1 MPPSRRFAIP
11 LAGTLLALAL
21 LPTYAS
27 GAGLWD
33 AGLLDGSW
41 RSDFDAAWVGSAA
54 QPLTYPAQCAFPSA
68 EFAFCRGTYRP
79 IAGLGLHPVATFP
92 VTNWASHV
100 TNTDGLFWLVG
111 ANVEP
116 ALDAHCN
123 SGPPNQSEP
132 VVAPF
137 EGVFGVRVQP
147 ALDSQRPYQNEV
159 VLAVDLSHRPRQ
171 LESRPD
177 CITRD
182 YIPYLGF
189 GIASERGGGGQ
200 PLARLGHGP
209 APVLRFNYRLV
220 DANAEF
226 FDVGEPVPPT
236 PRGQYAG
243 LYVEAKWG
251 GMRRWVW
258 VDLINAHS
266 RPSPSVQLP
275 WNWGIV
281 ESFHFPGA
289 EIVVTSGPTLQQEC
303 GSDGF
308 DMPPTAPAVF
318 ATRQPLP
325 FAIDLQRLY
334 DCVGH
339 RFSTPL
345 ATQPGPV
352 EITGVHFFVEV
363 GLRERDGLPGFSAID
378 YDSRFGVAIDSV
390 DLVPASG
397 TPFSSDAELVIQ
409 VGHDLLERD
418 WTATEHARWLQFIAT
433 HGRVATVKAMLR
445 HVDVERTLASA
456 ARIHLIAFGPLFDR
470 PAFERSVARTREG
483 ASVPALASE
492 LAASS
497 EFIARHG
504 GRDDRAFVRELF
516 RQALRGEL
524 NQQADLAAIE
534 AAAGSVDYWSDA
546 LAAGRASRADVLLSV
561 VRLASVRRLLQTEID
576 TIVLYRSFF
585 RLLPDSS
592 GVAGWRDAAPM
603 PERLIEAL
611 YYAPPYRQRF
621 MP

>member
-1 MPPSRRFAIP
+1 MSPSRFTAKFSAALLTLGLLP
-11 LAGTLLALAL
+11 SVAAGT
-21 LPTYAS
+21 
-27 GAGLWD
+27 GLWD
-33 AGLLDGSW
+33 AGFLDGSW
-41 RSDFDAAWVGSAA
+41 RSDFTSPLVGSAA
-54 QPLTYPAQCAFPSA
+54 QPLTYPAQCAFPFA

-79 IAGLGLHPVATFP
+79 IPGLGAQPVAAFP
-92 VTNWASHV
+92 VTNWASH
-100 TNTDGLFWLVG
+100 TSNSDGLFWLVG

-147 ALDSQRPYQNEV
+147 ALDSHRPYQNEV

-177 CITRD
+177 CVTRD
-182 YIPYLGF
+182 YVPYLGF

-200 PLARLGHGP
+200 PLARLGDGI
-209 APVLRFNYRLV
+209 APLLRFNYRLV

-226 FDVGEPVPPT
+226 FDVGEPLPPK

-258 VDLINAHS
+258 VDLVNAHAL
-266 RPSPSVQLP
+266 PSASLQLP

-303 GSDGF
+303 GIDGF
-308 DMPPTAPAVF
+308 DLPPTAPAVF
-318 ATRQPLP
+318 VTRQPLP
-325 FAIDLQRLY
+325 FAIDLQRMF
-334 DCVGH
+334 DCVGDL
-339 RFSTPL
+339 FSAPL
-345 ATQPGPV
+345 SAQPGPV

-363 GLRERDGLPGFSAID
+363 GLRDRDGLPGFSAID
-378 YDSRFGVAIDSV
+378 FDSRFGVAIDSV

-397 TPFSSDAELVIQ
+397 TPFSSDLALITQ
-409 VGHDLLERD
+409 VGHDMLDRD
-418 WTATEHARWLQFIAT
+418 WTPAEQARWLQFIST

-445 HVDVERTLASA
+445 HIEVERSLASA
-456 ARIHLIAFGPLFDR
+456 ARMHLIAFGPLFDR
-470 PAFERSVARTREG
+470 AAFEQSLARLRDG
-483 ASVPALASE
+483 LSAAE
-492 LAASS
+492 LAA
-497 EFIARHG
+497 ELAAGAPFLARHAT
-504 GRDDRAFVRELF
+504 RSDRAFVRELF

-524 NQQADLAAIE
+524 EQQPDLAVIE
-534 AAAGSVDYWSDA
+534 AASGSLEYWIDA
-546 LAAGRASRADVLLSV
+546 LGSGRASRGDVLLSV
-561 VRLASVRRLLQTEID
+561 YRLARARQLLQTEID
-576 TIVLYRSFF
+576 TIVLYRSFL
-585 RLLPDSS
+585 RLLPDGG
-592 GVAGWRDAAPM
+592 GVAGWRAASHM

-621 MP
+621 LP